1 MGKPNAAGPSWRTV
15 LFKEKT
21 GGMVYSLYAS
31 ENTNRPVAQ
40 VDIDGERNALGAPL
54 ALNAWTHLAAT
65 YDGSILRLYVNGTL
79 ASSLSVG
86 DDIPPRRGRWQIGG
100 NSIWR
105 EWFAGQ
111 IDDVR
116 VCNRALGATE
126 LQTDMNTARRQRTRP
141 PTRQAPTVPT
151 GLRVTGQ
158 TATSI
163 TLAWTGST
171 DNVGV
176 AGYGRYRGGTLVSSD
191 TVTSYTFTGL
201 TCGSSHTL
209 AVDAHDAAGNRS
221 AKASVS
227 ASTSVCTTPSGIVAA
242 YSFDAGAGSV
252 LADTSGR
259 GNTGT
264 ISGATWTGAGK
275 FGGALTFDGNND
287 SVAIADSAA
296 LDLSNGMTL
305 EAWVKPS
312 AAGPS
317 WRTVLFKERSGGM
330 VYSLYSSENTSRPVG
345 QVDISGERNALGGPL
360 PLNAWTHLAAT
371 YDGATLRLYVNA
383 TLASS
388 LAVGSGI
395 PASTGQLRIGGNS
408 IWREWFAGQIDEVR
422 VYNRSLGAAELQTD
436 MNTPVGTPAGGG
448 TPADTVAPS
457 APSGLSVGARTQTSV
472 ALSWNPSTDNTG
484 VAGYSRYRA
493 GTLVASGTDTSYT
506 FTGLTCGTSV
516 HPRSRRL

>member
-1 MGKPNAAGPSWRTV
+1 MKPNAAGPSWRTV
-15 LFKEKT
+15 LFKEKS

-86 DDIPPRRGRWQIGG
+86 DDIPASAGPLQIGG

-116 VCNRALGATE
+116 VYNRALGASD
-126 LQTDMNTARRQRTRP
+126 LQADMNTPVGSGTSADTQP
-141 PTRQAPTVPT
+141 PTVPT

-163 TLAWTGST
+163 TLAWTGSN

-176 AGYGRYRGGTLVSSD
+176 AGYGRYRGGTLVSSG
-191 TVTSYTFTGL
+191 TETSYTFTGL

-221 AKASVS
+221 PKASVS
-227 ASTSVCTTPSGIVAA
+227 AATSVCTTPSGIVAA

-312 AAGPS
+312 AAGPK
-317 WRTVLFKERSGGM
+317 LAHCALQGKERGHG
-330 VYSLYSSENTSRPVG
+330 L
-345 QVDISGERNALGGPL
+345 QPL
-360 PLNAWTHLAAT
+360 F
-371 YDGATLRLYVNA
+371 
-383 TLASS
+383 
-388 LAVGSGI
+388 
-395 PASTGQLRIGGNS
+395 
-408 IWREWFAGQIDEVR
+408 E
-422 VYNRSLGAAELQTD
+422 
-436 MNTPVGTPAGGG
+436 
-448 TPADTVAPS
+448 
-457 APSGLSVGARTQTSV
+457 
-472 ALSWNPSTDNTG
+472 
-484 VAGYSRYRA
+484 
-493 GTLVASGTDTSYT
+493 
-506 FTGLTCGTSV
+506 
-516 HPRSRRL
+516 